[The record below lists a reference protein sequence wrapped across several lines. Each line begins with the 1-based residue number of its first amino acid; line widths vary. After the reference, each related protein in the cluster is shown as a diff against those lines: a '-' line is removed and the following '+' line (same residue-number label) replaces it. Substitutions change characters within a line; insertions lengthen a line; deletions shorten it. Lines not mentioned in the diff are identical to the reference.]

1 MNAKSLTVLAM
12 LKAKSGQEAV
22 LRQEL
27 LALIPTTRQEPGC
40 LNYDLHQAADNPAAF
55 LFHENW
61 TSKKHLDD
69 HLARPHLQAFLAKAG
84 DLLAEAPQIT
94 LWEQIGS

>member
-1 MNAKSLTVLAM
+1 MKTLTVVAM
-12 LKAKSGQEAV
+12 LKARPGKEAE

-40 LNYDLHQAADNPAAF
+40 LNYDLHQATENPGQF

-61 TSKKHLDD
+61 ASKQHLDD
-69 HLARPHLQAFLAKAG
+69 HLARPHLTALFAK
-84 DLLAEAPQIT
+84 LPELVAEPPQIT
-94 LWEQIGS
+94 LWEKIG